1 MNQVDVRAHPVKRL
15 GVSKKEIA
23 VRLKAVVEVL
33 NYAALR
39 SQIKIDKNVATKN
52 EVDIFYK
59 GHAQIVGEINPAKVD
74 TAANHWL
81 ELKLAAHREEVFLAV
96 IRVDVPSAVAPID
109 GGFGMAQ
116 RMLVEVGGENFQR
129 PAFESILG
137 FLEQQHAKGVGLFP
151 GGATRAPYA

>member
-1 MNQVDVRAHPVKRL
+1 MVGIWLNPSIRLSNNSFGGVTVGISTLLPPFLGSFCFHVSRCSGQMNQVEVRAHPVKRL

-33 NYAALR
+33 DYAALR

-96 IRVDVPSAVAPID
+96 
-109 GGFGMAQ
+109 
-116 RMLVEVGGENFQR
+116 
-129 PAFESILG
+129 
-137 FLEQQHAKGVGLFP
+137 
-151 GGATRAPYA
+151 

>member
-1 MNQVDVRAHPVKRL
+1 MNQVEVRAHPVKRL

-33 NYAALR
+33 DYAALR

-74 TAANHWL
+74 AAACLRL
-81 ELKLAAHREEVFLAV
+81 ELKLAAHGEEVFPAE
-96 IRVDVPSAVAPID
+96 IRVDVASAIASID
-109 GGFGMAQ
+109 GGLCVAQ
-116 RMLVEVGGENFQR
+116 RMLVEVGGKNFQS
-129 PAFESILG
+129 PAFKSILS
-137 FLEQQHAKGVGLFP
+137 FLKQQHA
-151 GGATRAPYA
+151 